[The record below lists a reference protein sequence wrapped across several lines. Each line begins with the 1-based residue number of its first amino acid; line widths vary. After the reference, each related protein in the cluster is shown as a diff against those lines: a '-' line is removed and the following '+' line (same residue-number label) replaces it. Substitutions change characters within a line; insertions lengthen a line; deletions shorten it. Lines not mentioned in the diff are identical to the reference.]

1 MAVAVKQW
9 RANLLAVERQGGGD
23 SVDALVSKSV
33 TDFEAGMVDDLN
45 TPRACA
51 ALFGL
56 VKGCEKMLKADA
68 MDVDGE
74 CMSCV
79 GQGSGLS
86 ALALCSH
93 FSCMP

>member
-1 MAVAVKQW
+1 VAVEQW
-9 RANLLAVERQGGGD
+9 RANLLAVDRQGGGD

-33 TDFEAGMVDDLN
+33 ADFEAGMVDDLN

-56 VKGCEKMLKADA
+56 VKGCEKLLKADA

-74 CMSCV
+74 CSSGV
-79 GQGSGLS
+79 GQGPGPRL
-86 ALALCSH
+86 
-93 FSCMP
+93 